1 MEAISLSTM
10 DSIFAKQNE
19 PQLLKC
25 IAAQR
30 NEYDKAKRRGL
41 CKDIL
46 TAIFAILSIIS
57 SWIDNDVMT
66 AITFL
71 FAGMTSFASKYI
83 DMHVHKHKNVAA
95 VTQQYVD
102 VTLYNSVLND
112 KIGSWGNI
120 PTYHELAETISI
132 VADKDVEGV
141 KNWYSDYS
149 SLKPIEQ
156 IFCCQK
162 ENLRW
167 DIKLRQEF
175 KYFLLV
181 VNGLVFLLLIIAAFV
196 INPSLIKT
204 LCIIS
209 WLLPLIDFLYSYWD
223 DLRKDIER
231 LQKLKAKSA
240 EIDNTISRKDFCT
253 LRFDSQKVQQVRTAL
268 IELQKDIFEHR
279 EKSTLIP
286 NWFYKI
292 RQKAHQASE
301 DKIANEVKM
310 MSMGSDKNE
319 T

>member
-1 MEAISLSTM
+1 MEAISLSAT
-10 DSIFAKQNE
+10 DSIYMKQNE

-30 NEYDKAKRRGL
+30 KEYDKAKRRGL

-46 TAIFAILSIIS
+46 TAIFATLSIIS

-71 FAGMTSFASKYI
+71 LAGTTSFAGKYI
-83 DMHVHKHKNVAA
+83 DMHVYKHKSIAA

-102 VTLYNSVLND
+102 ITLYNFVLDD
-112 KIGSWGNI
+112 KIDNWGTI
-120 PTYHELAETISI
+120 HTYHELAETISI
-132 VADKDVEGV
+132 VADKDVEKV

-149 SLKPIEQ
+149 NLTSIEQ
-156 IFCCQK
+156 VFCCQK

-167 DIKLRQEF
+167 GIKLRQEF
-175 KYFLLV
+175 KFFLFV
-181 VNGLVFLLLIIAAFV
+181 VNGLVFLLLIIAAFI

-240 EIDNTISRKDFCT
+240 EIDSTISREEFCT
-253 LRFDSQKVQQVRTAL
+253 LRLDSRKEQQVRTAL

-292 RQKAHQASE
+292 RQKKYQASE
-301 DKIANEVKM
+301 DKIASEMK
-310 MSMGSDKNE
+310 SISLGSDKK
-319 T
+319 

>member
-1 MEAISLSTM
+1 MEAISLSTT
-10 DSIFAKQNE
+10 DSIYAKQNE

-30 NEYDKAKRRGL
+30 KEYDKAKRRGL

-162 ENLRW
+162 ENLPM
-167 DIKLRQEF
+167 
-175 KYFLLV
+175 
-181 VNGLVFLLLIIAAFV
+181 G
-196 INPSLIKT
+196 
-204 LCIIS
+204 
-209 WLLPLIDFLYSYWD
+209 
-223 DLRKDIER
+223 
-231 LQKLKAKSA
+231 
-240 EIDNTISRKDFCT
+240 
-253 LRFDSQKVQQVRTAL
+253 
-268 IELQKDIFEHR
+268 
-279 EKSTLIP
+279 
-286 NWFYKI
+286 YKI
-292 RQKAHQASE
+292 TTGIQIFFARS
-301 DKIANEVKM
+301 
-310 MSMGSDKNE
+310 
-319 T
+319 

>member
-1 MEAISLSTM
+1 MEAIFLSTT
-10 DSIFAKQNE
+10 DSIYERQNE
-19 PQLLKC
+19 QQLLKC

-30 NEYDKAKRRGL
+30 KEYDKAKRRGL

-46 TAIFAILSIIS
+46 TAIFALLSIIS

-83 DMHVHKHKNVAA
+83 DIHVHKHKNVAA

-102 VTLYNSVLND
+102 VTLYNFVLND
-112 KIGSWGNI
+112 KVGSWGNI
-120 PTYHELAETISI
+120 PTEHELAETISI
-132 VADKDVEGV
+132 VTDKDIERV

-149 SLKPIEQ
+149 DLQPIKQ
-156 IFCCQK
+156 VFCCQK

-167 DIKLRQEF
+167 DIRLRQEF
-175 KYFLLV
+175 KYFLFV
-181 VNGLVFLLLIIAAFV
+181 VNGLVFLLLVIAAFK
-196 INPSLIKT
+196 INPSLIKS
-204 LCIIS
+204 LCVMS
-209 WLLPLIDFLYSYWD
+209 WLLPLIDFLYSY
-223 DLRKDIER
+223 LKELEKDIER
-231 LQKLKAKSA
+231 LQKLKAKSE
-240 EIDNTISRKDFCT
+240 EIDKTISRKDFCT

-268 IELQKDIFEHR
+268 IELQKGIFEHR

-292 RQKAHQASE
+292 RQKSHQVRE
-301 DKIANEVKM
+301 DRIADEVKN
-310 MSMGSDKNE
+310 MSVGSDKNE